1 MDSLE
6 WTRNKRVKFSTPQ
19 IDGNSKNKKGV
30 NEMKY
35 EIVAT
40 EHFFEKPINVYK
52 DKNNEIYMTRK
63 QIGEALEYANPSIA
77 ISKIHARN
85 KERLDKFSRVTQIGY
100 PSEKGGEQDTVL
112 YTERGIYEI
121 MRYSKKPKA
130 NEFYDFVYELLSK
143 IRKREIAIFE
153 QIPKNYEEAIE
164 QLLFQIRKNKEL
176 ERKAATTPIHT
187 SYSKYKNYYEA
198 VLDRKLVEIEEIA
211 QDYAIGLEQF
221 QEILQRVG
229 ILERTNKPT
238 QEMYIKGFVESIQ
251 KIQNHQSIG
260 FVEMWTQSGVLHIY
274 QTLKA
279 YNVVPILDLV
289 TKIKE

>member
-1 MDSLE
+1 M
-6 WTRNKRVKFSTPQ
+6 N
-19 IDGNSKNKKGV
+19 
-30 NEMKY
+30 Y
-35 EIVAT
+35 EIVASDQ
-40 EHFFEKPINVYK
+40 FFETTVNVYR
-52 DKNNEIYMTRK
+52 DNNNEIYMTRK

-164 QLLFQIRKNKEL
+164 QLLHQIKLNKEH
-176 ERKAATTPIHT
+176 EKKVMKISTNEA
-187 SYSKYKNYYEA
+187 YGEFKNYYDA
-198 VLDRKLVEIEEIA
+198 IMSRDLVDLKEIA
-211 QDYAIGLEQF
+211 GDYAIDPTHFKTILSRIGL
-221 QEILQRVG
+221 LSA
-229 ILERTNKPT
+229 THKPST
-238 QEMYIKGFVESIQ
+238 EMFSKGFVTNIT
-251 KIQNHQSIG
+251 KMIDNQSIS
-260 FVEMWTQSGVLHIY
+260 ETPMWTRAGVLYIY
-274 QTLKA
+274 EKLKEH
-279 YNVVPILDLV
+279 NVLPIIDLV
-289 TKIKE
+289 TEV